1 MNLQTANLQTANL
14 ARRISRP
21 TCPEAP
27 LHSTAT
33 IVLPVHNRE
42 RTLRPEVLR
51 ILDLAEI
58 LHRRVV
64 VAIVDDGSHDGTY
77 EAASELAR
85 QFPQVRVLRQPYQR
99 GLGGAL
105 ELVQS
110 RLGAER
116 VVAHDGVAAIDL
128 DELASLLTAPDE
140 LPPAA
145 LAAKREPATEP
156 CGSRR
161 FAAPMLSS
169 SRQSFLRQ
177 PTVSRAMGSFR
188 WLRLDEPIKP
198 RRSRAIHPPVST
210 NAGVPVAASVDRA
223 TTFTFPP
230 SFAK

>member
-1 MNLQTANLQTANL
+1 MNLQTAIL
-14 ARRISRP
+14 ARRFIRT

-51 ILDLAEI
+51 ILDLAAI

-128 DELASLLTAPDE
+128 DELAAMLTAPDE
-140 LPPAA
+140 LPAA

-161 FAAPMLSS
+161 FAAPMLSN

-177 PTVSRAMGSFR
+177 PAVARAMGSFR

-198 RRSRAIHPPVST
+198 RRSRAIHPAVNT
-210 NAGVPVAASVDRA
+210 DAGVPVSASVHRA